1 MMAKETLSFM
11 YLVKLMYL
19 I

>member
-1 MMAKETLSFM
+1 MAKETLSFM